1 VSDNETALRAEGLW
15 KTYDRRSKKIEA
27 VRGLDLSVPK
37 GEFVCLLG
45 FNGAGKTTTIGM
57 FTTRIVPTAG
67 RAFVHGID
75 VSVSPAAVRARI
87 GVVSQG
93 NSLDRSLNVLE
104 NLEYHGRF
112 FRLPRKEATARGMT
126 LLERFD
132 LADRAKA
139 QVTALSGGLAR
150 RVMLARAL
158 LHRPDVLFLDEP
170 TVGLD
175 PQSREKFWNILTELH
190 AEGRT
195 IVLTTHNL
203 EEAEQLCQRIYILNQ
218 GKLLTEGTAEELR
231 ARVGIDRTI
240 VMTVDRAADHFARDL
255 KDLPPVRDVE
265 ATGDTIRVQ
274 VNDMSGVMQAL
285 AAAANRTGVSVTD
298 IATTPPSLQSV
309 FLAIASKGRS

>member
-1 VSDNETALRAEGLW
+1 
-15 KTYDRRSKKIEA
+15 
-27 VRGLDLSVPK
+27 
-37 GEFVCLLG
+37 
-45 FNGAGKTTTIGM
+45 
-57 FTTRIVPTAG
+57 
-67 RAFVHGID
+67 
-75 VSVSPAAVRARI
+75 
-87 GVVSQG
+87 
-93 NSLDRSLNVLE
+93 
-104 NLEYHGRF
+104 
-112 FRLPRKEATARGMT
+112 
-126 LLERFD
+126 
-132 LADRAKA
+132 
-139 QVTALSGGLAR
+139 
-150 RVMLARAL
+150 VMLARAL